1 MAVTVKGFQGSV
13 SDADMATQFPTVPGV
28 VTSSADSAVSAVGG
42 ARQVSV
48 APGSPNAHF
57 VKRISDAAETL
68 TLAPPSSGGKW
79 YVIAVNRQW
88 SPTNTA
94 VLEAVDVGIA
104 TDGTV
109 PTAAPVPTA
118 LPAGL
123 RNNPGTAGSTSAF
136 GHHQPLAW
144 VHVRAADTT
153 LTLFD
158 LRHVVSSSGIVAAA
172 SFAAL
177 VMGGLYRPPMNT
189 TQIPCL
195 DGITYRWNGTKW
207 CPWESPW
214 YGITL
219 TLLNWNLG
227 NGATTRFEAR
237 WEDGFFR
244 VRIWI
249 ALGSSASNTDGLI
262 VTNLPEP
269 VRYIANAANSTVL
282 AGNSRAFDPTNGGY
296 NFPLDIE
303 VTGENL
309 ARVRP
314 VCHVATGG
322 FVYTTPIGAGTPFL
336 NGALPQSAQ
345 VWLDFRYESNTYPRS

>member
-13 SDADMATQFPTVPGV
+13 SDADMATQLPTVPGV

-109 PTAAPVPTA
+109 PTAAPVPTG

-158 LRHVVSSSGIVAAA
+158 LRHVASSSGVVAAA

-177 VMGGLYRPPMNT
+177 VMGGLYRTPMPAT
-189 TQIPCL
+189 MVPCL
-195 DGITYRWNGTKW
+195 DGVTYRWSGTAW
-207 CPWESPW
+207 RAWASRW
-214 YGITL
+214 FDYATVYGGF
-219 TLLNWNLG
+219 NQ
-227 NGATTRFEAR
+227 GATGGGSARYR
-237 WEDGFFR
+237 WENGLVHAIIR
-244 VRIWI
+244 VT
-249 ALGSSASNTDGLI
+249 LGSSASFTGN
-262 VTNLPEP
+262 VTVRLPF
-269 VRYIANAANSTVL
+269 ASSA
-282 AGNSRAFDPTNGGY
+282 TNGLQPGTFTFKRGGTGQISSGVLFLTGAIDVLLLVWGTSSGFLIHQPLA
-296 NFPLDIE
+296 NNAPFPPDQ
-303 VTGENL
+303 
-309 ARVRP
+309 
-314 VCHVATGG
+314 
-322 FVYTTPIGAGTPFL
+322 GTEWVID
-336 NGALPQSAQ
+336 ST
-345 VWLDFRYESNTYPRS
+345 YESADSPIV